1 MDSARSTGALLG
13 RIMLAYIFVQS
24 GIEKIS
30 ESAATMQYMV
40 NGGLPHSVVP
50 ELLVLSVIVELLGG
64 LMLIFGWYAELAA
77 LIIFLWMIPVTI
89 IFHVATGGH
98 RPLGEES
105 SHHGRPADGRRAGAG
120 GIQRGWRGHRTPGH
134 LTRGYSTG

>member
-89 IFHVATGGH
+89 IFHVATGDTVHWEKNLAIMGGLLMVAV
-98 RPLGEES
+98 LGPGGFS
-105 SHHGRPADGRRAGAG
+105 VDGAG
-120 GIQRGWRGHRTPGH
+120 
-134 LTRGYSTG
+134 TGRQAI